1 MLFGESEAKHWMK
14 FVQRELPERDL
25 EKQTPNFWQEPKT
38 FSREIDPALRVA
50 FLKPIDWN
58 KIQVST
64 QKSNEPS
71 HSYYNQPDFF
81 QRKFSSSFRC

>member
-1 MLFGESEAKHWMK
+1 MLFGKSRAKHWMK
-14 FVQRELPERDL
+14 FVQRELCERDL

-58 KIQVST
+58 KIQVIT